1 MANEYGLFWNSENG
15 DRTYDADNF
24 AELLNHFFTTGVFE
38 GELQVVA
45 NSNMTVSVK
54 TGYCNIEGKVKLFD
68 SITNIT
74 LDVAN
79 SVYPRIDTIVI
90 EKNITSRNITLKKV
104 TGEISS
110 SVPVATAPV
119 RNETQYQIVLAQ
131 IYVGAGVS
139 EITQAN
145 ITDTRTDSSICGYVS
160 GTVKEIDYSQ
170 ISAQWSSYL
179 DQFKTDNLDEF
190 NEWFETIQG
199 ILGKDEAAKLLA
211 MINANTSSIETN
223 TTNISTNTTN
233 ISTNTTNISTN
244 TKNIASI
251 QGKMTI
257 LTITLGTSWTQD
269 STNGYYYQSVSN
281 GNITSSDNPVLDVVL
296 SGTSTNMQT
305 LQKEWAKILKA
316 ETYNNGIKFY
326 AKEATTTRLTIIV
339 KR

>member
-79 SVYPRIDTIVI
+79 SAYPRIDTIVI

-104 TGEISS
+104 TGQISS

-223 TTNISTNTTN
+223 TTNISTNT
-233 ISTNTTNISTN
+233 
-244 TKNIASI
+244 KNIASI

-281 GNITSSDNPVLDVVL
+281 SNITSSDSPVLDVVL

-326 AKEATTTRLTIIV
+326 AKEATTTSLTVIV

>member
-54 TGYCNIEGKVKLFD
+54 TGYCNLEGKIKFFD

-79 SVYPRIDTIVI
+79 SIYPRIDTIVI
-90 EKNITSRNITLKKV
+90 EKNITNRNITLKKV
-104 TGEISS
+104 TGQISS
-110 SVPVATAPV
+110 STPVATEPV

-139 EITQAN
+139 EITQSN

-160 GTVKEIDYSQ
+160 GTVKEIDYTQ
-170 ISAQWSSYL
+170 ISSQWSAYL
-179 DQFKTDNLDEF
+179 DEFKTENLYTF

-211 MINANTSSIETN
+211 MIETNETNIATNTSSIS
-223 TTNISTNTTN
+223 NIQS
-233 ISTNTTNISTN
+233 
-244 TKNIASI
+244 
-251 QGKMTI
+251 KMQP

-281 GNITSSDNPVLDVVL
+281 TNITSSDTPVLDVKL
-296 SGTSTNMQT
+296 SGTADNMQA
-305 LQKEWAKILKA
+305 LQKEWAKILSA

-326 AKEATTTRLTIIV
+326 AKSATTSSLTIIV

>member
-15 DRTYDADNF
+15 DRAYDADNF

-79 SVYPRIDTIVI
+79 SAYPRIDTIVI

-104 TGEISS
+104 TGQISS

-223 TTNISTNTTN
+223 TTNISTNT
-233 ISTNTTNISTN
+233 
-244 TKNIASI
+244 KNIASI

-281 GNITSSDNPVLDVVL
+281 SNITSSDSPVLDVVL

-326 AKEATTTRLTIIV
+326 AKEATTTSLTVLV

>member
-15 DRTYDADNF
+15 DRTYDADSF

-79 SVYPRIDTIVI
+79 SIYPRIDTIVI
-90 EKNITSRNITLKKV
+90 EKNITDRNITLKKV
-104 TGEISS
+104 TGQISS
-110 SVPVATAPV
+110 ITPVATAPV

-179 DQFKTDNLDEF
+179 DQFKVDNLDEF

-223 TTNISTNTTN
+223 TTNIA
-233 ISTNTTNISTN
+233 TN
-244 TKNIASI
+244 TKNISSI
-251 QGKMTI
+251 QDKMTI
-257 LTITLGTSWTQD
+257 LTITLGTSWSKD
-269 STNGYYYQSVSN
+269 STNGYYYQNVSN
-281 GNITSSDNPVLDVVL
+281 SNITSSDNPVLDVVL

-305 LQKEWAKILKA
+305 QQKEWAKVLSA
-316 ETYNNGIKFY
+316 TTYNNGIKFY
-326 AKEATTTRLTIIV
+326 AKEATTTSLTIIV

>member
-54 TGYCNIEGKVKLFD
+54 TGYCNLEGKIKFFD

-79 SVYPRIDTIVI
+79 NVYPRIDTIVI
-90 EKNITSRNITLKKV
+90 EKNITNRNITLKKV
-104 TGEISS
+104 TGQISS
-110 SVPVATAPV
+110 STPVATEPV

-139 EITQAN
+139 EITQSN

-160 GTVKEIDYSQ
+160 GTIKEIDYTQ
-170 ISAQWSSYL
+170 ISSQWSAYL
-179 DQFKTDNLDEF
+179 DEFKTENLYTF

-211 MINANTSSIETN
+211 MIETNETNIATNTSSI
-223 TTNISTNTTN
+223 S
-233 ISTNTTNISTN
+233 
-244 TKNIASI
+244 SI
-251 QGKMTI
+251 QSKMQP

-281 GNITSSDNPVLDVVL
+281 SNITSSDTPVLDVKL
-296 SGTSTNMQT
+296 SGTADNMQS
-305 LQKEWAKILKA
+305 LQKEWAKILSA

-326 AKEATTTRLTIIV
+326 AKSATTSSLTIIV

>member
-54 TGYCNIEGKVKLFD
+54 TGYCNLEGKIKFFD

-79 SVYPRIDTIVI
+79 SIYPRIDTIVI
-90 EKNITSRNITLKKV
+90 EKNITNRNITLKKV
-104 TGEISS
+104 TGQISS
-110 SVPVATAPV
+110 STPVATEPV

-139 EITQAN
+139 EITQSN

-160 GTVKEIDYSQ
+160 GTVKEIDYAQ
-170 ISAQWSSYL
+170 ISSQWSAYL
-179 DQFKTDNLDEF
+179 DEFKTENLYAF

-211 MINANTSSIETN
+211 MIETNETNIATNTSSI
-223 TTNISTNTTN
+223 S
-233 ISTNTTNISTN
+233 
-244 TKNIASI
+244 SI
-251 QGKMTI
+251 QSKMQP

-281 GNITSSDNPVLDVVL
+281 SNITSSDTPVLDVKL
-296 SGTSTNMQT
+296 SGTADNMQS
-305 LQKEWAKILKA
+305 LQKEWAKILSA

-326 AKEATTTRLTIIV
+326 AKSATTSSLAIIV

>member
-54 TGYCNIEGKVKLFD
+54 TGYCNLEGKIKFFD

-90 EKNITSRNITLKKV
+90 EKNITNRNITLKKV
-104 TGEISS
+104 TGQISS
-110 SVPVATAPV
+110 STPVATEPV

-139 EITQAN
+139 EITQSN

-160 GTVKEIDYSQ
+160 GTVKEIDYTQ
-170 ISAQWSSYL
+170 ISSQWSTYL
-179 DQFKTDNLDEF
+179 DEFKTENLYAF

-211 MINANTSSIETN
+211 MIETNETNIATNTSSI
-223 TTNISTNTTN
+223 S
-233 ISTNTTNISTN
+233 
-244 TKNIASI
+244 SI
-251 QGKMTI
+251 QSKMQP
-257 LTITLGTSWTQD
+257 LTITLGTSWVQD

-281 GNITSSDNPVLDVVL
+281 SNITSSDTPVLDVKL
-296 SGTSTNMQT
+296 SGTADNMQS
-305 LQKEWAKILKA
+305 LQKEWAKILSA

-326 AKEATTTRLTIIV
+326 AKEATTSSLTIIV

>member
-1 MANEYGLFWNSENG
+1 MANEYGLFWNSESG

-24 AELLNHFFTTGVFE
+24 AEWLNHFFTTGVFE

-45 NSNMTVSVK
+45 NNNMTVSVK
-54 TGYCNIEGKVKLFD
+54 TGYCNIEGKVKFFD
-68 SITNIT
+68 FITNIT

-90 EKNITSRNITLKKV
+90 EKNTTNRNITLKKV
-104 TGEISS
+104 TGQISS
-110 SVPVATAPV
+110 SSPVATAPV

-170 ISAQWSSYL
+170 ISAQWVSYMNE
-179 DQFKTDNLDEF
+179 FKTNNLAEF

-211 MINANTSSIETN
+211 MIETN
-223 TTNISTNTTN
+223 EANIA
-233 ISTNTTNISTN
+233 TN
-244 TKNIASI
+244 TKNISSI
-251 QGKMTI
+251 QSKLTI

-281 GNITSSDNPVLDVVL
+281 SNITSSDNPVLDVVL
-296 SGTSTNMQT
+296 SGTSTNMQS
-305 LQKEWAKILKA
+305 LQKEWAKVLSA
-316 ETYNNGIKFY
+316 TTYNNGIKFY
-326 AKEATTTRLTIIV
+326 AKEATTTSLTVLV

>member
-104 TGEISS
+104 TGQISS
-110 SVPVATAPV
+110 SAPVATAPV

-223 TTNISTNTTN
+223 TTNISTNT
-233 ISTNTTNISTN
+233 
-244 TKNIASI
+244 KNIASI
-251 QGKMTI
+251 QDKMTI
-257 LTITLGTSWTQD
+257 LTITLGTSWTKD
-269 STNGYYYQSVSN
+269 STNGYYYQSVTVS
-281 GNITSSDNPVLDVVL
+281 GITSSDYPTLDVQT
-296 SGTSTNMQT
+296 SGTLSNIQT
-305 LQKEWAKILKA
+305 LQTEWAKIVQA
-316 ETYNNGIKFY
+316 ETSTNTIKFY
-326 AKEATTTRLTIIV
+326 AKAATTTSLTVIV

>member
-15 DRTYDADNF
+15 DRTYDADSF

-104 TGEISS
+104 TGQISS
-110 SVPVATAPV
+110 STPVATAPV

-170 ISAQWSSYL
+170 ISAQWSSYF

-223 TTNISTNTTN
+223 TTNISTNT
-233 ISTNTTNISTN
+233 
-244 TKNIASI
+244 KNIASI
-251 QGKMTI
+251 QDKMTI

-269 STNGYYYQSVSN
+269 STNGYYTQSVTVS
-281 GNITSSDNPVLDVVL
+281 GITSSDYPTLDVVT
-296 SGTSTNMQT
+296 SGTLSNIQALQT
-305 LQKEWAKILKA
+305 EWAKIVQA
-316 ETYNNGIKFY
+316 ETSTNNIKFY
-326 AKEATTTRLTIIV
+326 AKEATTTSLTITV